1 MIVSSSEEVDSLLLA
16 NTVGAVLAVVT
27 DETPSPC
34 KPVACPLILSTVSST
49 TAAAAAG
56 RRLSDVEFCDLN
68 YQSDTLM
75 ESGQH
80 SAFSRRAR
88 SSS

>member
-1 MIVSSSEEVDSLLLA
+1 MIVSSSEEVGSLLL
-16 NTVGAVLAVVT
+16 TDKVGAVLAVVA

-34 KPVACPLILSTVSST
+34 KPDSYPVTLSTVSST

-56 RRLSDVEFCDLN
+56 RRLSDTEFCGLK

-75 ESGQH
+75 ESGQDPD
-80 SAFSRRAR
+80 FGRRAR